1 MNLALLAQ
9 DAPTKPPAG
18 PLSGLLDMLP
28 MLAVIW
34 LIFWFLVF
42 RPQKKQQQA
51 LKDRLAGLKKGDQV
65 RTRGGILGVI
75 TNVRDGEV
83 LIRADNDGKVRLR
96 IAKEFIE
103 DVSSKDGGDADTKK

>member
-9 DAPTKPPAG
+9 DAPTQPSSPF
-18 PLSGLLDMLP
+18 SGLLDMLP

-42 RPQKKQQQA
+42 RPQKKKQQA
-51 LKDRLAGLKKGDQV
+51 LTAKLEGLKKGDHV

-75 TNVRDGEV
+75 TNVKDGEV
-83 LIRADNDGKVRLR
+83 LIRADNDGKVRIR
-96 IAKEFIE
+96 VAKEFVE
-103 DVSSKDGGDADTKK
+103 DVFPKDGGEADGKK